1 MTKAWPDVAEKA
13 EDGFSIRLFIAG
25 FFLLAFI
32 FTILMK
38 FVLLISARADTD
50 VRAAQLAAR
59 VETASAILHDQLSG
73 AVSDL
78 MVLANSNEVQALAAN
93 NSATQRQIV
102 TAIFH
107 TFTEQKRLY
116 DQIRFID
123 GQGMEIVRVNYYNGF
138 AIDVTDSAL
147 QNKSQCYYFHEASG
161 LAPGKTYI
169 SPLDL
174 NIEEGLIEQPY
185 KPMIRL
191 ATPVGE
197 GKQRGLMVLNMYGQ
211 PLIDRFRDIVST
223 AARPMLMNDSGDWLL
238 GPSPEKD
245 WGFMFGERVQAG
257 NLWPEMWQRARQ
269 EEKGTLRNKAG
280 LFAFYTIHVP
290 ATGNRGENWKALAFL
305 SAEEL
310 PSAGLM
316 ATRIRTFVYLAG
328 MLFLLLMS
336 VYLTGVVS
344 ARQRLNRRITEHD
357 LRYQEVMATLGEGV
371 LVIDQNGRLMDMNPE
386 AEYLL
391 GWSRDELIGQDAHDL
406 IHYHP
411 FSGSVPAEECR
422 IRQVAVTGKSYRSE
436 DERFTRK
443 SGQTFR
449 VGVNAAAL
457 TRGTEVIGTVL
468 AFRDITEL
476 KIQQEEIHHL
486 AYHDTLTGL
495 PNRRLLLDRLEVALA
510 HALRHNRLMA
520 VMFLDLDH
528 FKEVNDTLGHD
539 TGDALL
545 NAVASQLRWAMREED
560 TVARQGG
567 DEFIILLPDLESHE
581 GAEHLAGRIVE
592 MLEKPQIV
600 GGHRL
605 QISASI
611 GIAFC
616 PQDGVTLDALLSA
629 ADRAMY
635 QAKEAGRNRYSLAES
650 SNG

>member
-1 MTKAWPDVAEKA
+1 MAKGWLDVADKA
-13 EDGFSIRLFIAG
+13 EDGFNIRLFIAG
-25 FFLLAFI
+25 FFLFAFV

-38 FVLLISARADTD
+38 FVLLISARADTN
-50 VRAAQLAAR
+50 VRAAQLSAR

-78 MVLANSNEVQALAAN
+78 MVLANSSEVRALAAN
-93 NSATQRQIV
+93 DSTTQRQIV
-102 TAIFH
+102 TDIFH
-107 TFTEQKRLY
+107 TFAEQKGLY

-138 AIDVTDSAL
+138 AIDVAESGL
-147 QNKSQCYYFHEASG
+147 QNKSQRYYFHEAIG

-211 PLIDRFRDIVST
+211 PLIDRFRDIIST
-223 AARPMLMNDSGDWLL
+223 TARPMLMNDSGDWLL

-316 ATRIRTFVYLAG
+316 ATRLRAFVYISG
-328 MLFLLLMS
+328 MGFLLLLAA
-336 VYLTGVVS
+336 YLTVVVS
-344 ARQRLNRRITEHD
+344 ARRRLNQRIAD
-357 LRYQEVMATLGEGV
+357 NDVRYHEVMATLGEGV
-371 LVIDQNGRLMDMNPE
+371 MVLDRSGRMLDMNPE
-386 AEYLL
+386 AEHLL
-391 GWSRDELIGQDAHDL
+391 GWSRQELLGQDAHDL
-406 IHYHP
+406 IHFHP
-411 FSGSVPAEECR
+411 FQDRVPADACN
-422 IRQVAVTGKSYRSE
+422 IRKVSINGETYRSE
-436 DERFTRK
+436 DELFTRK
-443 SGQTFR
+443 SGQAFR
-449 VGVNAAAL
+449 VGLNAAAL
-457 TRGTEVIGTVL
+457 TRDQEIVGTVL

-567 DEFIILLPDLESHE
+567 DEFIILLPELESRE